1 MKDKQRN
8 IVGVLIMVILPYAI
22 AFICQKNSIVN
33 VPGEN
38 SMLDFQF
45 NIITIVSV
53 FAGFSFTVLGL
64 LISMSSTD
72 AMEKLRE
79 TNILSNS
86 CKVIT
91 NSIIFFLLS
100 FFVSL
105 YYVLG
110 INNYLRKLVR
120 AVKGSIAL
128 FEQIDQILFLYGIL
142 LMIIGILLFAFSVYK
157 MVVLMNYIFN
167 DNKKRVQKTLKD
179 YEAAVENFKRKKEK
193 EDMEEDYDK
202 DCF

>member
-1 MKDKQRN
+1 MKGKQRN

-100 FFVSL
+100 LFVSL

-142 LMIIGILLFAFSVYK
+142 LMIIGILLFALSVYK

-193 EDMEEDYDK
+193 EDMEEDNDK